1 MQLIEFRCGRLDG
14 LNEYTRANRSNAMAG
29 ASTKKKNQKVVML
42 GLLQAGLLHY
52 KLRTPVRIV
61 YRWIETTKRRDKDNI
76 AFAKKFIQDT
86 LVKFGLLCNDGWGE
100 IESYTDYF
108 EIGVESGVIV
118 TIYEEGDRNGED

>member
-1 MQLIEFRCGRLDG
+1 MIEFRCGRLDG
-14 LNEYTRANRSNAMAG
+14 LNEYTRANRSNAMMG
-29 ASTKKKNQKVVML
+29 ANAKKRNQKIVML
-42 GLLQAGLLHY
+42 GLLKAGLLNY

-61 YRWIETTKRRDKDNI
+61 YRWVETTKRRDKDNI

-86 LVKFGLLCNDGWGE
+86 LVKFGLLGNDGWGE

-108 EIGVESGVIV
+108 EIGEESGVIV

>member
-1 MQLIEFRCGRLDG
+1 
-14 LNEYTRANRSNAMAG
+14 MAG
-29 ASTKKKNQKVVML
+29 ANTKKRNQKVVML

-61 YRWIETTKRRDKDNI
+61 YRWIEVTKRRDKDNI